1 MSRFFFCD
9 CPPPDPEV
17 VAKNML
23 PAFQAPAQFN
33 LPLDAQNFKSG
44 GLYGL
49 DREIMLSTEKKAV
62 NGLLRTR
69 KLDLV
74 FGFHRRKK
82 GQE

>member
-1 MSRFFFCD
+1 
-9 CPPPDPEV
+9 
-17 VAKNML
+17 
-23 PAFQAPAQFN
+23 